1 MSGED
6 VISKFRHQ
14 VAERLRQRAEQTLA
28 SGAAGGEEFL
38 DESSDPLVHEL
49 RVHQIELEMQ
59 NEELRQAQV
68 ELETS
73 HAKYFDLYDLAPIG
87 YFTMTQKGLIRELN
101 LTLASMLGY
110 ERIELIRQ
118 PVSLFIVPEDHDH
131 YFGHRKKVLGTSD
144 AQSFEMRM
152 RRKNGTEIWVQCN
165 AQTLNSSGRTLKT
178 TRVAVTDI
186 SERKKLEAEL
196 REALKKAQESECLKR
211 AFLENLS
218 HEFRTPMNAIIGF
231 SDVLSSSE
239 LSSDQR
245 LHYAGLVQ
253 RSGSELLLLLDNLID
268 VSLAQSGE
276 IDMREAEGS
285 VNEVLQ
291 RVESIFRVIPAGGG
305 VPCEVDLRFVFL
317 TEDVRCAADF
327 QGVERV
333 LANLLNNALKFTEA
347 GFVECGCKFLPG
359 YQLCFYVRDTGLGI
373 PKDMQDKIFET
384 FVQVE
389 DNRRRNTFGGLGL
402 GLSIATKIVEG
413 WNGKMS
419 VESEPGVGSTFS
431 FSLPIKKRKMV

>member
-1 MSGED
+1 MNGDD
-6 VISKFRHQ
+6 VISRFRHQ
-14 VAERLRQRAEQTLA
+14 VAERLRERAEKMLA
-28 SGAAGGEEFL
+28 SGSADGEEFL
-38 DESSDPLVHEL
+38 EESSDPLVHEL

-59 NEELRQAQV
+59 NEELRQAQM

-87 YFTMTQKGLIRELN
+87 YFTMTEKGLVREVN

-110 ERIELIRQ
+110 DRAAMVRQ
-118 PVSLFIVPEDHDH
+118 PVSSFIVPEDHDH
-131 YFGHRKKVLGTSD
+131 YFKFRKKILGSQE

-152 RRKNGTEIWVQCN
+152 LRKDGTEIWVQCD
-165 AQTLNSSGRTLKT
+165 AQTLGSSGRTLKT
-178 TRVAVTDI
+178 SRVAVTNI
-186 SERKKLEAEL
+186 TERKKLEAAL
-196 REALKKAQESECLKR
+196 RTALQKAQESERLKR

-231 SDVLSSSE
+231 SDVLASSGLTPE
-239 LSSDQR
+239 QR
-245 LHYAGLVQ
+245 QHYAGLVQ

-276 IDMREAEGS
+276 LEKREAEDS
-285 VNEVLQ
+285 VNEVMR
-291 RVESIFRVIPAGGG
+291 RVETLFRVIPAGGG
-305 VPCEVDLRFVFL
+305 GPCEVDLRFVFL
-317 TEDVRCAADF
+317 SEDVHCSADF

-333 LANLLNNALKFTEA
+333 LANLLNNALKFTEM
-347 GFVECGCKFLPG
+347 GFVECGCKFMPDHL
-359 YQLCFYVRDTGLGI
+359 LCFYVRDTGLGI
-373 PKDMQDKIFET
+373 PKNMQDKIFET

-431 FSLPIKKRKMV
+431 FSLPIKNRKMV